1 MKKEI
6 PWSLIIQKLKHDI
19 TAEEEHDLTV
29 WLAEDNHRVIFEELQ
44 TLWQKVQ
51 ENAINYTPDT
61 NYYWKELSKRM
72 KTTEVKAEPS
82 VHKTRSVS
90 FKRYAAVASV
100 FLLIALSCTL
110 YIGINLGRPELSTQ
124 HYTNLSG
131 KSKIA
136 LPDGTEVWLHTN
148 TSLTYDTD
156 YKLANRV
163 VNVEGEAYFDV
174 VHDPAKPFIVQTEG
188 MKVIVHGTKFNVES
202 FSHSNI
208 TVVSLLEGSVE
219 LETEKESKML
229 RPGELATFNKR
240 DCQLSVTEGDVFFM
254 SSWAEDQ
261 IVFSQKSLGD
271 ICRFLAKWYQIQI
284 VIDPL
289 LKDSY
294 HYTFTLRNESLE
306 EILRIMSR
314 INPIEYTFD
323 EKNRLFISSK
333 KMN

>member
-6 PWSLIIQKLKHDI
+6 PWNLIIQKLKHDI

-284 VIDPL
+284 VIYPL

>member
-6 PWSLIIQKLKHDI
+6 PWNLIIQKLKHDI

-51 ENAINYTPDT
+51 ENAINYTLDT

-229 RPGELATFNKR
+229 RPGELATF
-240 DCQLSVTEGDVFFM
+240 
-254 SSWAEDQ
+254 
-261 IVFSQKSLGD
+261 
-271 ICRFLAKWYQIQI
+271 
-284 VIDPL
+284 
-289 LKDSY
+289 
-294 HYTFTLRNESLE
+294 
-306 EILRIMSR
+306 
-314 INPIEYTFD
+314 
-323 EKNRLFISSK
+323 
-333 KMN
+333 